1 VRANKGQH
9 KNASPSPVP
18 APKAKATKA
27 NKGKA
32 SKKQAEPQVDDEPAQ
47 EDEDNEEEED
57 EEIRCICGNDDRKD
71 TRPFI
76 ACDAC
81 SVWQHNVCMGIPDD
95 EDDVP
100 EHYFCEL
107 CRPEEHQETIQALQR
122 GEEIWDTRNK
132 IYLAENESSKKG
144 KNRKRKG
151 RQSEGGVPG
160 WLKKDVPPQD
170 FKVPVDVK
178 ALPSDETPA
187 KETHE
192 SSTKRKREELQE
204 EQSTETKLETDEE
217 AKEAGRQDKRRKSSA
232 TENKGSKDPDTAL
245 VPIDQLPADRRKVAM
260 ALSQVIASDVLERA
274 KRSALKLPHGLTKK
288 NVGDHYGARIEYALQ
303 MNHGSTKDAA
313 YMTQFRALHANLK
326 KNHSLIT
333 RLLSNTLTPDQL
345 SIMSTSDMASEEL
358 QRERAELKEV
368 LDRQA
373 VAVSEEGPR
382 YRQDHKGYHAIEGE
396 PNPTPDTRLPT
407 PPPAAAGASPDV
419 AQGTHQS
426 NESIKTDGEVEGAPS
441 KPEEARDGAAAGQQF
456 DMKDIWAK
464 TAQSPTNANPQNGS
478 RGKHASAR
486 RSSSVQIAAPA
497 NTGAKDDPD
506 VDRLL
511 DDNDEAYSPAA
522 ATGSDAVVWRGKLIQ
537 NSEEAAPVLNARFV
551 AGRDLVSTISWQD
564 LLPSSLSIDGR
575 LQIQKAEDYLCGL
588 RWSTT
593 SDVSVLSLTP
603 YDNADAF
610 NKIFDYFHSRQRY
623 AVVEK
628 GKPPLVKEF
637 YIIPVEIGANLPEHI
652 EMLEHCTIKKPI
664 EERLLLASL
673 TVSRAP
679 EEALALLTT
688 ATPAQ
693 HAQPGP
699 NGGVPQ
705 HLRQSIS
712 GPAASPMTGQTPMSP
727 VVHNGPLSSHI
738 PSAVSPAGFGTPT
751 PFPPNPYGNRQPQ
764 PNPLYANPPPQQAAP
779 PWANPRVTEILGDL
793 QFTPSA
799 MQILQASPHMSDQ
812 QLQGLRHVLTE
823 NPHSRNDFAA
833 LSAILRG

>member
-9 KNASPSPVP
+9 KNASTSP
-18 APKAKATKA
+18 APKPKPTKA
-27 NKGKA
+27 NKTKA
-32 SKKQAEPQVDDEPAQ
+32 NKKQAEPEVDEEPAQ
-47 EDEDNEEEED
+47 EGEDNEEEDD
-57 EEIRCICGNDDRKD
+57 EEIRCICGNDDRND

-100 EHYFCEL
+100 EHYFCEQ

-122 GEEIWDTRNK
+122 GEEIWETRNQ
-132 IYLAENESSKKG
+132 IYLAETESNKKG

-160 WLKKDVPPQD
+160 WLKKDVPAQD
-170 FKVPVDVK
+170 AKAVPDAKALSDVK
-178 ALPSDETPA
+178 PADAIQET
-187 KETHE
+187 
-192 SSTKRKREELQE
+192 SSKRKREDVQDEQLVETELE
-204 EQSTETKLETDEE
+204 AEVETKP
-217 AKEAGRQDKRRKSSA
+217 AGRQDKRRKSSA
-232 TENKGSKDPDTAL
+232 VENKDSKDSSTAL
-245 VPIDQLPADRRKVAM
+245 VAIDQLPADRKKVAI
-260 ALSQVIASDVLERA
+260 ALSQVITADVLDRM
-274 KRSALKLPHGLTKK
+274 KKSALKLPSGLTKK
-288 NVGDHYGARIEYALQ
+288 TVGDHFGARIEYSLQ
-303 MNHGSTKDAA
+303 MNHGSIKDAA

-326 KNHSLIT
+326 KNHSLID
-333 RLLSNTLTPDQL
+333 RLLQGTLTPDGL
-345 SIMSTSDMASEEL
+345 ATMSTSDMASEEL

-382 YRQDHKGYHAIEGE
+382 YKQDHKGYHAIEGE
-396 PNPTPDTRLPT
+396 TSAAPDMRRPT
-407 PPPAAAGASPDV
+407 PPPSAAVVAPSNGVDGTNANETTDSQLEAAANKSDEA
-419 AQGTHQS
+419 H
-426 NESIKTDGEVEGAPS
+426 DGNS
-441 KPEEARDGAAAGQQF
+441 GQQF

-464 TAQSPTNANPQNGS
+464 TAQSPTAAAPQNAS
-478 RGKHASAR
+478 RGKGTAAR
-486 RSSSVQIAAPA
+486 RSSSVQIPTPA
-497 NTGAKDDPD
+497 RSGAKDDPD

-511 DDNDEAYSPAA
+511 DDNDEAYEPAA

-564 LLPSSLSIDGR
+564 LLPHALSIDGR

-628 GKPPLVKEF
+628 NKPPLVKEF
-637 YIIPVEIGANLPEHI
+637 YIIPVEVGANLPEHI

-679 EEALALLTT
+679 EEALTVLTT
-688 ATPAQ
+688 ATPTQQAQ
-693 HAQPGP
+693 AGH
-699 NGGVPQ
+699 NGGVPPQ
-705 HLRQSIS
+705 FRQSIS
-712 GPAASPMTGQTPMSP
+712 APAGSPITGQTPMSP
-727 VVHNGPLSSHI
+727 ALHSGPV
-738 PSAVSPAGFGTPT
+738 PSDQPSMASPAGFGTPT
-751 PFPPNPYGNRQPQ
+751 PFPPNPYGARPAQ
-764 PNPLYANPPPQQAAP
+764 PNPLYTNPSTQQPQAP
-779 PWANPRVTEILGDL
+779 SWANPRVTEILGDL

-823 NPHSRNDFAA
+823 NPHSRHDFAA
-833 LSAILRG
+833 LTAILRS

>member
-9 KNASPSPVP
+9 KNASTSP
-18 APKAKATKA
+18 APKAKPTKA
-27 NKGKA
+27 SKTKA
-32 SKKQAEPQVDDEPAQ
+32 SKKQAEPEVDEEPAQ
-47 EDEDNEEEED
+47 EGEDNEEEDD
-57 EEIRCICGNDDRKD
+57 EEIRCICGNDDRND

-100 EHYFCEL
+100 EHYFCEQ
-107 CRPEEHQETIQALQR
+107 CRPEEHQETLQALQR
-122 GEEIWDTRNK
+122 GEEIWETRNQ
-132 IYLAENESSKKG
+132 IYLAETESNKRG

-160 WLKKDVPPQD
+160 WLKKDVPAQD
-170 FKVPVDVK
+170 IKAVPDTKASPDEQPADV
-178 ALPSDETPA
+178 AQ
-187 KETHE
+187 E
-192 SSTKRKREELQE
+192 STSKRKREEGQD
-204 EQSTETKLETDEE
+204 EQTIETKLDAEGET
-217 AKEAGRQDKRRKSSA
+217 KQPGRQDKRRKSSA
-232 TENKGSKDPDTAL
+232 VENKTSKDSSTAL
-245 VPIDQLPADRRKVAM
+245 VAIDQLPADRKKVAT
-260 ALSQVIASDVLERA
+260 ALSQVITADVLERM
-274 KRSALKLPHGLTKK
+274 KKSSLKLPTGLTKK
-288 NVGDHYGARIEYALQ
+288 NVGDHYGARIEYSLQ
-303 MNHGSTKDAA
+303 MNHGSIKDPA

-326 KNHSLIT
+326 KNHTLID
-333 RLLSNTLTPDQL
+333 RLLHGTLTPDGL
-345 SIMSTSDMASEEL
+345 ATMSTSDMASEEL

-396 PNPTPDTRLPT
+396 VSAAPDTRRPT
-407 PPPAAAGASPDV
+407 PPPAAAAASPEAGGGTSAPETTEGQVEPVTIKPDEAQDGAS
-419 AQGTHQS
+419 
-426 NESIKTDGEVEGAPS
+426 
-441 KPEEARDGAAAGQQF
+441 GQQF

-464 TAQSPTNANPQNGS
+464 TAQSPTAATSQNGP
-478 RGKHASAR
+478 RGKGAAAR
-486 RSSSVQIAAPA
+486 RSSSVQIQTPA
-497 NTGAKDDPD
+497 HNGAKDDPD

-511 DDNDEAYSPAA
+511 DDNDETYEPAA

-564 LLPSSLSIDGR
+564 LLPQALSIDGR

-628 GKPPLVKEF
+628 NKPPLVKEF
-637 YIIPVEIGANLPEHI
+637 YIIPVEVGANLPEHI

-688 ATPAQ
+688 ATPIQ
-693 HAQPGP
+693 HTQQGHQ
-699 NGGVPQ
+699 GGVPQ
-705 HLRQSIS
+705 HFRQSIS
-712 GPAASPMTGQTPMSP
+712 APAGSPITGQTPMSP
-727 VVHNGPLSSHI
+727 AIHNGQIPLDQ
-738 PSAVSPAGFGTPT
+738 PSIASPAGFGTPT
-751 PFPPNPYGNRQPQ
+751 PFPPNPYGARPAQ
-764 PNPLYANPPPQQAAP
+764 PNPLYTNPPTQQPQAP
-779 PWANPRVTEILGDL
+779 SWANPRVTEILGDL

-823 NPHSRNDFAA
+823 NPHSRHDFAA
-833 LSAILRG
+833 LTAILRS